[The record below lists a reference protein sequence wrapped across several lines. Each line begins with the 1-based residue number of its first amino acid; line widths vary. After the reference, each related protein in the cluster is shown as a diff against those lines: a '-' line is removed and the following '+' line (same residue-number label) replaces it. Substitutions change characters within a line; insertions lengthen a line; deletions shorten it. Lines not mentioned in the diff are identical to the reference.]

1 MKFMKNLLILFICT
15 NLFVAAHAQ
24 KADSASYYQQKG
36 LEEKQARRYREAEN
50 NFAKAFQLAPS
61 NSDLLIEWGNA
72 LVEQRRY
79 REGREKF
86 VQAEKAGN
94 KNPAVIDNLATLSFN
109 LRMWQDAINYAQKKQ
124 QAKIGTGSYFMIAKS
139 YYELENYGEA
149 LKNCELAFKE
159 EPNRAEVPYIA
170 GRCFIEMSN
179 YKRAAG
185 CYEQAIERDSSNA
198 TWMYEAGLTF
208 FAIPDNKKAIHWM
221 ERAAAKGYKRSN
233 DYIENLGNA
242 YINTGNYAKGIDL
255 LKEVL
260 ERKPADQQLLYGI
273 GDAHYRA
280 AKYDAAIEYWD
291 KVLANDKQNASALYM
306 IGMSY
311 QKKGDKEKGQ
321 QLCDRAIQMDPSL
334 KNLKQERKMPG
345 GL

>member
-1 MKFMKNLLILFICT
+1 MKNLFTLLICIH
-15 NLFVAAHAQ
+15 VAAIALAQ
-24 KADSASYYQQKG
+24 KADSASFYQQKG
-36 LEEKQARRYREAEN
+36 LEEKEARRYREAEK

-61 NSDLLIEWGNA
+61 NSDVLVEWGNA

-79 REGREKF
+79 REAREKY
-86 VQAEKAGN
+86 VRAEQAGN
-94 KNPAVIDNLATLSFN
+94 KNPLVIENLATLSLN
-109 LRMWQDAINYAQKKQ
+109 MRMWQEAINYSQKMQ
-124 QAKIGTGSYFMIAKS
+124 QAKIGKGAYFNIAKS

-159 EPNRAEVPYIA
+159 EPNRAEIPYIA

-198 TWMYEAGLTF
+198 TWMYEAALTYY
-208 FAIPDNKKAIHWM
+208 AVPDDKKAIYWF
-221 ERAAAKGYKRSN
+221 ERAAVRGYKRTN
-233 DYIENLGNA
+233 DYLENLGNA
-242 YINTGNYAKGIDL
+242 HLNAGNNEKGAEL

-260 ERKPADQQLLYGI
+260 QHKPGDQEVLYNIADAY
-273 GDAHYRA
+273 YRG
-280 AKYDAAIEYWD
+280 KNYQMAIDYWD
-291 KVLANDKQNASALYM
+291 QVLTADNKNANALYM

-311 QKKGDKEKGQ
+311 QKKGEKEKGQ

-334 KNLKQERKMPG
+334 RNLKQERKLPN